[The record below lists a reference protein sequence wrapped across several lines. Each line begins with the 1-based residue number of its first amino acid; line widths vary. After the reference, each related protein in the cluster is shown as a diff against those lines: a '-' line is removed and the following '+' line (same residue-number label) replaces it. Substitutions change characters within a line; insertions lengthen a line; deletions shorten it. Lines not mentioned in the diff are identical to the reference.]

1 MVVFGRQRGHR
12 SAPPRAR
19 ASERASG
26 GRTERARRCRGSGGG
41 RKGRWQGGRGRGGTG
56 GRRAAGGAGT
66 PPPGA
71 PAHAAAS
78 PKTLSRPAR
87 RKSRRARGAAPRA
100 RSRTCC
106 GSAVAALAWTRRAR
120 MVAAIAKGPST
131 SARGECRAAAR
142 AAAPRPRGARAPP
155 RSRSGIHTLC
165 IGFHRLDSILR
176 IIHTCCAARRRSCTT
191 MDSMARRAAPPG
203 FVAPAGRRKRRD
215 TKPTTFGSDR
225 PLGRGGDPGRLESTP
240 GPPVPTPPSPGAGA
254 PGKVQQVARRANRV
268 EVTVQRTLV
277 HGLYGLLELA
287 SAVRVWAGGLPSM
300 LIS

>member
-165 IGFHRLDSILR
+165 IGFHHLDSILR

-203 FVAPAGRRKRRD
+203 FAAPTGRRKCRD
-215 TKPTTFGSDR
+215 TKPTMVQHSDR
-225 PLGRGGDPGRLESTP
+225 IGPSAGRPRWGDPGRLESGPGSPCPDPTKPGCRCARQGAAGCTP
-240 GPPVPTPPSPGAGA
+240 GEPS
-254 PGKVQQVARRANRV
+254 
-268 EVTVQRTLV
+268 
-277 HGLYGLLELA
+277 
-287 SAVRVWAGGLPSM
+287 
-300 LIS
+300 